1 MHRGFKKWILFT
13 FLRIY
18 LIQNLR
24 AMKPTEFSDKEYVF
38 QDQNTAKWWRTKL
51 NIQKIAAD
59 FDKELKNN
67 MGTFEY
73 ILGYQG
79 RYGKHC
85 VYVTKYDPRKK
96 LVVCINSYGNED
108 KYPMIKMENIENLYR
123 VSCTAEIVGK
133 FIGNAFIWSTKSLA
147 SDGNEK
153 LLSDEKKESSQLA
166 GSVNVLDPA
175 VEDLLTK
182 LEMMHL
188 RPIFV
193 EQELT
198 MDDLAELN
206 EDDFGRMGVKKVK
219 DQKKILK
226 GVQECIQKNETVK
239 DKEESCKAINN
250 RAETENNM
258 TASEGRE
265 KVVEEGNEFNN
276 K

>member
-1 MHRGFKKWILFT
+1 MPSDDDDDDDRIEDTDHASSRPAGF
-13 FLRIY
+13 
-18 LIQNLR
+18 
-24 AMKPTEFSDKEYVF
+24 
-38 QDQNTAKWWRTKL
+38 
-51 NIQKIAAD
+51 
-59 FDKELKNN
+59 
-67 MGTFEY
+67 G
-73 ILGYQG
+73 
-79 RYGKHC
+79 
-85 VYVTKYDPRKK
+85 
-96 LVVCINSYGNED
+96 
-108 KYPMIKMENIENLYR
+108 
-123 VSCTAEIVGK
+123 
-133 FIGNAFIWSTKSLA
+133 
-147 SDGNEK
+147 
-153 LLSDEKKESSQLA
+153 
-166 GSVNVLDPA
+166 NVLDPG

-182 LEMMHL
+182 LEMIHL
-188 RPIFV
+188 RPIFA

-226 GVQECIQKNETVK
+226 GVQECTQKNETVK

>member
-67 MGTFEY
+67 MVTYEY

-123 VSCTAEIVGK
+123 VSCTAKI
-133 FIGNAFIWSTKSLA
+133 
-147 SDGNEK
+147 
-153 LLSDEKKESSQLA
+153 A
-166 GSVNVLDPA
+166 GTFRL
-175 VEDLLTK
+175 
-182 LEMMHL
+182 
-188 RPIFV
+188 
-193 EQELT
+193 
-198 MDDLAELN
+198 
-206 EDDFGRMGVKKVK
+206 
-219 DQKKILK
+219 
-226 GVQECIQKNETVK
+226 
-239 DKEESCKAINN
+239 
-250 RAETENNM
+250 
-258 TASEGRE
+258 
-265 KVVEEGNEFNN
+265 
-276 K
+276 

>member
-1 MHRGFKKWILFT
+1 MDQKLPSDDDDHDD
-13 FLRIY
+13 RI
-18 LIQNLR
+18 
-24 AMKPTEFSDKEYVF
+24 
-38 QDQNTAKWWRTKL
+38 
-51 NIQKIAAD
+51 
-59 FDKELKNN
+59 
-67 MGTFEY
+67 
-73 ILGYQG
+73 
-79 RYGKHC
+79 
-85 VYVTKYDPRKK
+85 
-96 LVVCINSYGNED
+96 ED
-108 KYPMIKMENIENLYR
+108 
-123 VSCTAEIVGK
+123 TDH
-133 FIGNAFIWSTKSLA
+133 A
-147 SDGNEK
+147 S
-153 LLSDEKKESSQLA
+153 SRPA